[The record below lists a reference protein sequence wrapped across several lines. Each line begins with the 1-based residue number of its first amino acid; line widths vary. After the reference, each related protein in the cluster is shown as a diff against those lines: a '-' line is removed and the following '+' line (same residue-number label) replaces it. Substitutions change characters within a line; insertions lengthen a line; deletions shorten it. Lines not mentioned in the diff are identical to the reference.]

1 SELLFTGGG
10 TEAINTAIRGLL
22 AARAPRRRVVTTMVE
37 HSATREL
44 CAQLAKE
51 GAEIV
56 EVEVDGGGA
65 IDLDELSA
73 QLTDDTALATIMWA
87 NNETGV
93 LLPVDEIAR
102 FCKSRRIPFHC
113 DGTQAVGK
121 LPVDVAALGV

>member
-1 SELLFTGGG
+1 
-10 TEAINTAIRGLL
+10 
-22 AARAPRRRVVTTMVE
+22 MVE

-73 QLTDDTALATIMWA
+73 QLTDDTALATA
-87 NNETGV
+87 DATAPETG
-93 LLPVDEIAR
+93 
-102 FCKSRRIPFHC
+102 
-113 DGTQAVGK
+113 G
-121 LPVDVAALGV
+121 GVT